1 MDNAF
6 LTIWA
11 GIGPLLSA
19 GASAWWSNR
28 NRVADRDWGEAREE
42 ERRGRDHLEEARK
55 FLRVDRNKAI
65 NWRRGTF
72 IDFFAGSYDFVWIV
86 QSEKS
91 QEIRESHRQKFTRAF
106 GVLMLLDMAAIGDE
120 AQAVWNACH
129 TVVGAYPNAAPEQT
143 QGLSSAR
150 AAFAVKAQEII
161 GQDFGRYVA
170 DLEAA
175 ATDQKLIPTPPEPAP
190 DAEHCQNSG

>member
-11 GIGPLLSA
+11 GVGPLLSA
-19 GASAWWSNR
+19 GVSAWWSNR
-28 NRVADRDWGEAREE
+28 NRIADRNWSETREE
-42 ERRGRDHLEEARK
+42 DRRGREKLEEARK
-55 FLRVDRNKAI
+55 FLRDDRNRAI
-65 NWRRGTF
+65 NWRRGNF

-91 QEIRESHRQKFTRAF
+91 QETRELHRQKFTRAF
-106 GVLMLLDMAAIGDE
+106 GILMLLDMATIGNE

-129 TVVGAYPNAAPEQT
+129 VVVGAYPNTTLEQSQALT
-143 QGLSSAR
+143 VAR
-150 AAFAVKAQEII
+150 SAFAAKAQEII

-170 DLEAA
+170 NLEAA
-175 ATDQKLIPTPPEPAP
+175 AMGHEIAQNPLAPA
-190 DAEHCQNSG
+190 AESEQ